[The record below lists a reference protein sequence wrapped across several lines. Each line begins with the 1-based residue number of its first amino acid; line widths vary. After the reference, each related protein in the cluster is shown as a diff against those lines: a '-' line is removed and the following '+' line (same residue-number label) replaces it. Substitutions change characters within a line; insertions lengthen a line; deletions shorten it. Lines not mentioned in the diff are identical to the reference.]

1 MRKSYLKN
9 MAIVAAMALT
19 VSGTALANP
28 LAPGRPAGVH
38 AAQMGDKEWLIF
50 GGLAAV
56 AAVLLIASAGG
67 GHDQAT
73 APVVTVV
80 GPGGT
85 AS

>member
-38 AAQMGDKEWLIF
+38 AAQMGSKEWLVF
-50 GGLAAV
+50 GGLAAA
-56 AAVLLIASAGG
+56 AAVVLIASAGG
-67 GHDQAT
+67 GHEQVA
-73 APVVTVV
+73 APAITVV
-80 GPGGT
+80 SPGT
-85 AS
+85 V